1 MGTWKLCRLLCFV
14 PDRMAAAVVVEGIF
28 DGFLIRSFRFVLT
41 AWTRLMLYNQKARY
55 GLQKP
60 STTQDRLATIGF
72 LVWTVVLIGMAR
84 LCLSTR
90 QDTKSPASLLG

>member
-1 MGTWKLCRLLCFV
+1 
-14 PDRMAAAVVVEGIF
+14 MAAAVVVEGIF

-60 STTQDRLATIGF
+60 STTQDRSTLATIGF
-72 LVWTVVLIGMAR
+72 LVWTVVLISMAR
-84 LCLSTR
+84 LCLSTH